1 MNYSTIQN
9 KSSYSKTILPN
20 GLRVISEQ
28 IQGMQ
33 SFALG
38 ISVSAGS
45 RNDYPELE
53 GISHFMEHALF
64 RRSQNHTG
72 RQIVTAFE
80 QIGAYVNAYTTKD
93 HTCYYVRALNNHLEE
108 CFSLLTEI
116 VLQPNIIETDVKKE
130 RGIIIE
136 EIKSYEDEPE
146 EMIFDIGEEL
156 LFKGSSL
163 AHPISGYIDSVKKIN
178 ADKLLNFH
186 NDFYNPK
193 NLIISFAGCHPHDD
207 LVRLSEQLQLNPESF
222 RSTEIF
228 IPSALKPEKLIQ
240 KKPYQQSHLLIT
252 RHVEGIASADRYPIA
267 VINSILG
274 DGMSSR
280 LNQLLREKLGYV
292 YTVYSTISLIK
303 ECGTMSIYAA
313 SENNKIDKIRDI
325 ILKEIEKIFISNLTK
340 KEIDRAKEQIK
351 SNSIM
356 ALEGMS
362 ARIQSL
368 IKSEISFGRYESIED
383 TIKEIDSVSGV
394 DVYNC
399 AKKYLVPDE
408 WSEVR
413 LIAK

>member
-1 MNYSTIQN
+1 
-9 KSSYSKTILPN
+9 
-20 GLRVISEQ
+20 
-28 IQGMQ
+28 
-33 SFALG
+33 
-38 ISVSAGS
+38 
-45 RNDYPELE
+45 
-53 GISHFMEHALF
+53 
-64 RRSQNHTG
+64 
-72 RQIVTAFE
+72 
-80 QIGAYVNAYTTKD
+80 
-93 HTCYYVRALNNHLEE
+93 
-108 CFSLLTEI
+108 
-116 VLQPNIIETDVKKE
+116 
-130 RGIIIE
+130 
-136 EIKSYEDEPE
+136 
-146 EMIFDIGEEL
+146 
-156 LFKGSSL
+156 
-163 AHPISGYIDSVKKIN
+163 
-178 ADKLLNFH
+178 
-186 NDFYNPK
+186 
-193 NLIISFAGCHPHDD
+193 
-207 LVRLSEQLQLNPESF
+207 
-222 RSTEIF
+222 
-228 IPSALKPEKLIQ
+228 
-240 KKPYQQSHLLIT
+240 
-252 RHVEGIASADRYPIA
+252 
-267 VINSILG
+267 LG

>member
-1 MNYSTIQN
+1 MNHSTIQN
-9 KSSYSKTILPN
+9 KSSYSKSVLPN

-28 IQGMQ
+28 TQDMQ

-45 RNDYPELE
+45 RNDTPGQE

-80 QIGAYVNAYTTKD
+80 QIGAYVNAFTTKD

-108 CFSLLTEI
+108 CFELLSEI

-163 AHPISGYIDSVKKIN
+163 AHPISGFIDSVRKIN
-178 ADKLLNFH
+178 AEGLQNFH
-186 NDFYNPK
+186 KDFYNPK
-193 NLIISFAGCHPHDD
+193 NLIISFAGCNPHEE
-207 LVRLSEQLQLNPESF
+207 LVRFSQQLQLNPESGK
-222 RSTEIF
+222 STDIS
-228 IPSALKPEKLIQ
+228 IPPELQPTKIIQ

-252 RHVEGIASADRYPIA
+252 RQVEGITSSDRYPIA
-267 VINSILG
+267 VINCILG

-313 SENNKIDKIRDI
+313 SENNKIDKIRDT
-325 ILKEIEKIFISNLTK
+325 ILKEIEKISVNNLTK
-340 KEIDRAKEQIK
+340 KEIERAKEQIK

-368 IKSEISFGRYESIED
+368 IKSEISFDRYESIED
-383 TIKEIDSVSGV
+383 TILEIDSVTAE
-394 DVYNC
+394 DIFNC
-399 AKKYLVPDE
+399 AKKYLASDA